1 MTTADFMGNWSDV
14 TLAFMKKA
22 EENNKGRAFVAE
34 AKDTVIGT
42 AQCMI
47 NRKLN
52 PRTLRREIRT
62 DGYIWSVY
70 VDPIHRRQGLATRMI
85 EACVNYLKAIGC
97 TRIVLHA
104 SPAGKPVY
112 AALGFHDTN
121 EMRLE
126 V

>member
-1 MTTADFMGNWSDV
+1 
-14 TLAFMKKA
+14 
-22 EENNKGRAFVAE
+22 
-34 AKDTVIGT
+34 
-42 AQCMI
+42 
-47 NRKLN
+47 
-52 PRTLRREIRT
+52 
-62 DGYIWSVY
+62 
-70 VDPIHRRQGLATRMI
+70 MI